1 MDAFCWSSPP
11 PTELVTP
18 HLVLELVGATA
29 TSIEYRAMCDGAVLG
44 TVRLT
49 AEAARIGV
57 LACDVTFFAFEAI
70 AAISELA
77 ARTSQLLQLE
87 LSCTD
92 LERVEIARQAGFAR
106 AGGARWLAD
115 CDDLIAWHHVRQV
128 AADSTEVSIAGDAA
142 VLTVLASD
150 GVPLELSIENADDQ
164 RYVTATTPIGREDQ
178 FSAIE
183 SLSHT
188 NSLVVGALTV
198 HDEQLTLRYGC
209 SPSGFTA
216 SCLALLLR
224 EAARL
229 RALFTLPTIHTDA
242 FACAL

>member
-18 HLVLELVGATA
+18 HLVLALVDATA
-29 TSIEYRAMCDGAVLG
+29 TSIGYRAMCDGAALG
-44 TVRLT
+44 TVT
-49 AEAARIGV
+49 MTVEAGRIGA
-57 LACDVTFFAFEAI
+57 LACDVTFYAFEAI

-87 LSCTD
+87 LCCTD
-92 LERVEIARQAGFAR
+92 LERVEIARQAGFVR

-115 CDDLIAWHHVRQV
+115 CDDLIAWHHVRHV
-128 AADSTEVSIAGDAA
+128 AAEGAEVSVAGDAA
-142 VLTVLASD
+142 VLSVLASD
-150 GVPLELSIENADDQ
+150 GVPLELSIEHADDQ

-178 FSAIE
+178 FSASE
-183 SLSHT
+183 SLHHT
-188 NSLVVGALTV
+188 NRLVVGALTI
-198 HDEQLTLRYGC
+198 DDKQLTLRYGC

-242 FACAL
+242 FSCAL